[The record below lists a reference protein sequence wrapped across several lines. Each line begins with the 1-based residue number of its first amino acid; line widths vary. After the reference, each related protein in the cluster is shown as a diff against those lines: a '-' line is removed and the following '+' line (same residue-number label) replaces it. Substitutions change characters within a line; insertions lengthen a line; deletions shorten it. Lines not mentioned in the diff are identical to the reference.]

1 MKGRLG
7 RQGVGFEA
15 CRKGKV
21 GVEAIAGRGKGGG
34 GGEKKPMS
42 PVPESGCLSYQTAQG
57 PAVRLSEASWYPTG
71 ICSGGAAGA
80 L

>member
-34 GGEKKPMS
+34 GGGEETHVTCPRVRV
-42 PVPESGCLSYQTAQG
+42 PVLSNSTRSSCA
-57 PAVRLSEASWYPTG
+57 AV
-71 ICSGGAAGA
+71 
-80 L
+80 